1 MNARVDLAR
10 VGALMALVTLSATM
24 VSCGGGGGGGSEP
37 PAAPAP
43 PAAASCSNRVSEFV
57 GVCSGFPDT
66 ANLDWN
72 AGGDG
77 SGGTGD
83 GGASGDGGVGA
94 GGDFGQFRNVLIS
107 VFKDDGSLLG
117 SANTDSVKGMVTIRQ
132 GSYRGPLRV
141 ELRGAAGAEYFE
153 EGKNTF
159 VPFPSDR
166 VIRVIVP
173 RVDKNIG
180 ITAFTEAAYQLL
192 TQGTAPESVSGN
204 PTPAQ
209 ITAANLRVAQ
219 LLNEHFPKALEVA
232 DITRLPFIKSA
243 SVASGSLTANP
254 RGVYGV
260 VNGAFSKQAALY
272 NTGSSTPT
280 LDAVSQLAEDLR
292 DGVLDGRNGNAPAAT
307 AARRTYDPQTLT
319 GELTSALAHQ
329 AERFGNQAIKD
340 TLPQLLNFGGTRY
353 AGYLF
358 DSSVPRT
365 RTAVST
371 VAGWLA
377 GNALNLTVGQA
388 LPKALPAGQS
398 VSGMISNFGHGGAF
412 FKIDN
417 TDTTA
422 NPVYRV
428 YALGDNSNGE
438 LGTGDQT
445 STNRALVE
453 VTLPG
458 PLTHAAGG
466 FAHTVFR
473 LADGRVFASGDN
485 SFGQLGQGVDSGT
498 LQRSATPLLVNLPSV
513 AGGAVAVAATSVA
526 SYALMADGTVYT
538 WGSNGGFG
546 LLGSGQASGLQTT
559 PVLITGLSDIVQIT
573 ARDNDVAV
581 LRRDQA
587 ILQWGS
593 HPADVNAY
601 TDGDVTGAYRG
612 GTLTP
617 TPVAGLPTRTV
628 AGRTGPVAVR
638 KLITEQGLFAALL
651 ANGQVYTWGVH
662 FDLSAKAVLRD
673 LTAARVLGLPPL
685 RDMMPGGFVGYG
697 ARPFDRLTA
706 MGVDYSGGMWK
717 IRGRVAERY
726 DPADPTVQRRPQ
738 TGVPRSVNC
747 ASCHTYLDQTLETLR
762 ARQLAEAPIAA
773 SAAVCTPP
781 SSVHVAPNGNS
792 FIHAETECIQ
802 CHNPARNDAAYVGI
816 VTQAF
821 VATGGWPNCN
831 KPSNLPARSNV
842 AAATITASCTVPVG
856 HTFTPPGTVCSSC
869 HNSVAARALQ
879 DLTPPCVQP
888 GSSELPTLPAVATIT
903 AVTDRNGASVA
914 QGAYVRDTAPRL
926 QGTLATALSGAQ
938 TLAVSRNSSVVGNA
952 VASGTGWTFADSGA
966 PQGTVVYTVRVVQGS
981 GFGATSNTFTVRVD
995 TVPPTATAQ
1004 IDSLSDDVFGA
1015 IADGGFATDSTP
1027 TLAGTLSAA
1036 PGLGEVLQVVRN
1048 GLLEGNATVNGTSWT
1063 FTEPLPLGNGGH
1075 SYQVRLM
1082 DAAGNSGS
1090 ASATRSF
1097 TLIGGVPG
1105 ATITAVLDDANA
1117 TVAAGSATRDT
1128 TPALSGTLTAALPA
1142 GHALRV
1148 LRNGVFVGTGST
1160 AGTTWSFTDSAPQG
1174 AVSYTVRVD
1183 AVAVIGAISTAYAFS
1198 IDSIAPTLVASVTQI
1213 SDDFV
1218 GALAAGAT
1226 TADQTPAVAGMLSA
1240 VMASDERLRLRRTLV
1255 SSGAVTDIVLTPT
1268 GTGWSYTE
1276 TSLLPAG
1283 TYSYQ
1288 AQVFDAAGN
1297 TAAFSAPR
1305 AVTIDPL
1312 AVPLPGAA
1320 VTLSTVNGITPNS
1333 VTGSVGLINVNT
1345 PTLQGTLQRAL
1356 NAGEVVRVFRNGTA
1370 VGTANVS
1377 SQAWSFVN
1385 TLLPDGNYSFSARVE
1400 LGSNSAVFGQ
1410 SSATAS
1416 ASIDVTPPA
1425 LTANVTGIADTPTG
1439 ALAPGANTADTTIT
1453 ISGTMSAALAPG
1465 DGLRVYRNGS
1475 LVGLATVSATTWS
1488 FNDTLPTANSYTYD
1502 ARPIDSLGNQ
1512 APAGA
1517 ARSVTLVTNL
1527 PLVSTVSVVGNSTTL
1542 VANAYTNDSTPTVNV
1557 TLAASLPSGQAV
1569 RLYRDTLATPVATIT
1584 TCAPTCTFTD
1594 TVADGTHSYIVRT
1607 EAGTALGTSNN
1618 SASFIVDATVPTQ
1631 TVSSFYATSSLIP
1644 YNNFPTAS
1652 DTSILGTTSSDP
1664 RPRLVV
1670 RFGGAGL
1677 ASASATTAAESLVF
1691 TRAGTPFTPTAT
1703 TCPSG
1708 SLSNTFC
1715 FIDTTQSSS
1724 LVTVLAYNGVSVT
1737 NSPSTAGLPT
1747 AAVSY
1752 AVRVVDAAG
1761 NQQASATAM
1770 SNSITTDYFVCNQAR
1785 ATAASST
1792 HITISLAGGTTANCN
1807 TAGCHKGTNTG
1818 STAAG
1823 TLVPVPKTTPTY
1835 WCRRPA

>member
-10 VGALMALVTLSATM
+10 VGALMALVTLSATV
-24 VSCGGGGGGGSEP
+24 VSCGGGGGGSEP
-37 PAAPAP
+37 PPPGP

-83 GGASGDGGVGA
+83 GGATGDGGVGA
-94 GGDFGQFRNVLIS
+94 GGDFGQFRNVTLS

-117 SANTDSVKGMVTIRQ
+117 SATTDSVKGMVTIRQ
-132 GSYRGPLRV
+132 GTYRGSLRV
-141 ELRGAAGAEYFE
+141 ELRGGAGAEYFE

-159 VPFPSDR
+159 VPFPADR

-192 TQGTAPESVSGN
+192 TQGTAPESVGGN

-209 ITAANLRVAQ
+209 INAANLRVAQ
-219 LLNEHFPKALEVA
+219 LLNEHVPKALEVA

-243 SVASGSLTANP
+243 SVASGSLAANP

-260 VNGAFSKQAALY
+260 VNGAFSKQAALF

-292 DGVLDGRNGNAPAAT
+292 DGVLDGRNGNAPAAP

-353 AGYLF
+353 EGYLF

-365 RTAVST
+365 RRAVST

-377 GNALNLTVGQA
+377 GNSLNFTVGQA

-422 NPVYRV
+422 DPVYRV

-438 LGTGDQT
+438 LGTGNQT

-453 VTLPG
+453 ITLPG

-485 SFGQLGQGVDSGT
+485 SFGQLGQGVDSST
-498 LQRSATPLLVNLPSV
+498 LQRSATPLLVNLPAA

-526 SYALMADGTVYT
+526 SYALMADGTVYA

-546 LLGSGQASGLQTT
+546 LLGSGQATGLQTT
-559 PVLITGLSDIVQIT
+559 PVPVTGLSDIVQIT

-587 ILQWGS
+587 VLQWGS

-617 TPVAGLPTRTV
+617 TLVAGLPTRTV

-717 IRGRVAERY
+717 VRGRVAERF
-726 DPADPTVQRRPQ
+726 DPTEPTLQRRPQ

-831 KPSNLPARSNV
+831 KPGNLPARITV
-842 AAATITASCTVPVG
+842 AAATLTASCTVPVG

-888 GSSELPTLPAVATIT
+888 GSSQLPTLPAVATIT

-926 QGTLATALSGAQ
+926 QGTLGAALSGAQ
-938 TLAVSRNSSVVGNA
+938 TLAVSRNGTVVGNA

-966 PQGTVVYTVRVVQGS
+966 PQGTVVYTARVVQGS
-981 GFGATSNTFTVRVD
+981 GFGATSNTFTLRVD

-1004 IDSLSDDVFGA
+1004 ISSLNDDTFGA
-1015 IADGGFATDSTP
+1015 IVDGGFATDSTP

-1036 PGLGEVLQVVRN
+1036 PDLGDVLQVLRN
-1048 GLLEGNATVNGTSWT
+1048 GAAVGNATVNGTGWT
-1063 FTEPLPLGNGGH
+1063 FTEATPLGTGSY
-1075 SYQVRLM
+1075 SYQARLV
-1082 DAAGNSGS
+1082 DAAGNTGS

-1117 TVAAGSATRDT
+1117 TIVAGSVTRDA
-1128 TPALSGTLTAALPA
+1128 TPALSGTLTATLPT
-1142 GHALRV
+1142 GHSVRV
-1148 LRNGVFVGTGST
+1148 LRSGSNVGTATVS
-1160 AGTTWSFTDSAPQG
+1160 GTSWSFTDSAPQG
-1174 AVSYTVRVD
+1174 AVSYSVRVE
-1183 AVAVIGAISTAYAFS
+1183 AGAVIGGGSAAYAFS
-1198 IDSIAPTLVASVTQI
+1198 VDSIAPTQLASVTQI

-1226 TADQTPAVAGMLSA
+1226 TADQTPAVAGTLSA
-1240 VMASDERLRLRRTLV
+1240 VLASDEQLRLRRTH
-1255 SSGAVTDIVLTPT
+1255 SGTAAVADIVFTTT
-1268 GTGWSYTE
+1268 GTSWSYTE

-1283 TYSYQ
+1283 TYTYQ

-1297 TAAFSAPR
+1297 TAAFSATR
-1305 AVTIDPL
+1305 AVTIDPT

-1333 VTGSVGLINVNT
+1333 VTGSVGLININT
-1345 PTLQGTLQRAL
+1345 PTLIGTLQRAL
-1356 NAGEVVRVFRNGTA
+1356 NSGEVVRVFRNGTA
-1370 VGTANVS
+1370 VGAANVS
-1377 SQAWSFVN
+1377 GQAWSFVN
-1385 TLLPDGNYSFSARVE
+1385 TLLPDGNYTFSARVE
-1400 LGSNSAVFGQ
+1400 QGSNSAVFGQ

-1416 ASIDVTPPA
+1416 ASIDA
-1425 LTANVTGIADTPTG
+1425 TAPTQVASISGIFDDFNVAVGG
-1439 ALAPGANTADTTIT
+1439 NNTADNTPRIA
-1453 ISGTMSAALAPG
+1453 GTLNAVLG
-1465 DGLRVYRNGS
+1465 TGETVE
-1475 LVGLATVSATTWS
+1475 LVRTGGAGTVTRTATVSGGTNWS
-1488 FNDTLPTANSYTYD
+1488 LQEVTSLAAAPYAYTVRVLD
-1502 ARPIDSLGNQ
+1502 LAGNRG
-1512 APAGA
+1512 PASSA
-1517 ARSVTLVTNL
+1517 SVTVIAALPAVT
-1527 PLVSTVSVVGNSTTL
+1527 TIE
-1542 VANAYTNDSTPTVNV
+1542 VAYS
-1557 TLAASLPSGQAV
+1557 
-1569 RLYRDTLATPVATIT
+1569 
-1584 TCAPTCTFTD
+1584 
-1594 TVADGTHSYIVRT
+1594 
-1607 EAGTALGTSNN
+1607 
-1618 SASFIVDATVPTQ
+1618 
-1631 TVSSFYATSSLIP
+1631 
-1644 YNNFPTAS
+1644 
-1652 DTSILGTTSSDP
+1652 
-1664 RPRLVV
+1664 
-1670 RFGGAGL
+1670 AGL
-1677 ASASATTAAESLVF
+1677 ASPRADGTVVGNGGSIADTSPTVQGTLSAVVPAGASVRVYRTGTAASIGTATVVGTNWSFVDSGLTSQGLRTFTARVENGTAYGNVSSAYQVTVDTVAPTQTLSITAGESYVAPNTPRPAGSVELPVDFVIPASGQTNEPSPGLRVQLSAPLGTGESLIILRNGVQVSLLGGPVNDCGTNCYRVRVASGFSIPDATTSS
-1691 TRAGTPFTPTAT
+1691 PN
-1703 TCPSG
+1703 
-1708 SLSNTFC
+1708 LSNP
-1715 FIDTTQSSS
+1715 IGSAS
-1724 LVTVLAYNGVSVT
+1724 Y
-1737 NSPSTAGLPT
+1737 TA
-1747 AAVSY
+1747 
-1752 AVRVVDAAG
+1752 RVQDAAG
-1761 NQQASATAM
+1761 NFAASAAF
-1770 SNSITTDYFVCNQAR
+1770 SITFNYFTCDIAR
-1785 ATAASST
+1785 ANAT
-1792 HITISLAGGTTANCN
+1792 HLAMTSPPANHPAWAGLRC
-1807 TAGCHKGTNTG
+1807 AGCHVATNTAVG
-1818 STAAG
+1818 ATPAG
-1823 TLVPVPKTTPTY
+1823 TLLAVPKTTPTY
-1835 WCRRPA
+1835 WCRRP